1 MKHFLPLSLAA
12 ALLLSANNA
21 DAAAPRA
28 ASHQSID
35 KLMQSP
41 AKLRTEARKN
51 LKENLVQKRT
61 ARANSRIADA
71 SATPITE
78 VTGTVKEYTTTTTDY
93 LYFWGYTFDFTDTG
107 YAGEIVFDG
116 NTAYIKDPIPS
127 LSGYNTYMKGS
138 VDGNK
143 ITVSFPQPIISED
156 GYTYYVDRCVYDSE
170 NSEEYSAE
178 YTVDDSATLS
188 YTINEDG
195 SITSDWTDANVILGL
210 TYDNEWMGYGSYAVE
225 YVPFDGTKLTIADMP
240 ADFAEKLNS
249 NWAVLS
255 DEGNVYLSAAEYNG
269 KFYIAGL
276 FTSDPDAL
284 LVGDIDGTTVTFT
297 SNQYMGVDDYYGY
310 RTFFYGLDAEEYY
323 DDYYE
328 EYYTAYNLADNVT
341 MTYSAEENKLSN
353 ANRTL
358 GFIGGDTSDP
368 DYLTTTDTYTNATII
383 LVPEDISLVPAD
395 PTDLEYYAEGGEAG
409 LYFELS
415 ANNVDGWPL
424 NEDNLYYRIYDSSN
438 IFTFTSD
445 VYVNVP
451 NNTTDLPWNESYL
464 DSDEYYYDIC
474 AEEGNRYVWFYA
486 EPTNPG
492 IQAVY
497 KDGDTEYT
505 SNIVYVD
512 SSSIRSILADKN
524 VASTTYY
531 DLSGRRVAANA
542 LTNGIYLKTVK
553 YTDGTTA
560 TTKVAR

>member
-12 ALLLSANNA
+12 ALLLGANNA
-21 DAAAPRA
+21 EAAAPRV

-41 AKLRTEARKN
+41 AKLRTEARKS
-51 LKENLVQKRT
+51 LKENLAQKRT
-61 ARANSRIADA
+61 ARANSRIIDLNDV
-71 SATPITE
+71 PITNP
-78 VTGTVKEYTTTTTDY
+78 TGEVKEYTTTTTDY
-93 LYFWGYTFDFTDTG
+93 TYLWGYIFDYTDTG

-116 NTAYIKDPIPS
+116 NTAYIKNPITT
-127 LSGYNTYMKGS
+127 LGGYNTYIKGS

-143 ITVSFPQPIISED
+143 ITVSLPQPLISEE
-156 GYTYYVDRCVYDSE
+156 GYTFHVDRCVLDSE
-170 NSEEYSAE
+170 NSEDYSPA
-178 YTVDDSATLS
+178 YNIDDSEPLT
-188 YTINEDG
+188 YTINDDG
-195 SITSDWTDANVILGL
+195 SITSDWKDENVILGL
-210 TYDNEWMGYGSYAVE
+210 TYDNEWYYYGSYAVE
-225 YVPFDGTKLTIADMP
+225 YVPFDGTRLTIADMP
-240 ADFAEKLNS
+240 ADFTEKLSS

-255 DEGNVYLSAAEYNG
+255 DEGSSYVSAAEYNG
-269 KFYIAGL
+269 KFYIGGL
-276 FTSDPDAL
+276 FSSDPDAL
-284 LVGDIDGTTVTFT
+284 LVGDIDGTTVTFA
-297 SNQYMGVDDYYGY
+297 SNQYMGVDNDYGY
-310 RTFFYGLDAEEYY
+310 RTFFHGLDVETEYDEEY
-323 DDYYE
+323 D
-328 EYYTAYNLADNVT
+328 EYYTFYDLADNVT

-353 ANRTL
+353 ANRAL
-358 GFIGGDTSDP
+358 GFVGGDTSDP
-368 DYLTTTDTYTNATII
+368 DYLTTTDTYTNATIL

-395 PTDLEYYAEGGEAG
+395 PFDLEYYAEAGEAG
-409 LYFELS
+409 LYFDIS
-415 ANNVDGWPL
+415 ATNVDGWPL
-424 NEDNLYYRIYDSSN
+424 NEDNLYYRVYDN
-438 IFTFTSD
+438 GNLFTFISD

-474 AEEGNRYVWFYA
+474 AEEGYRYVWFYT

-512 SSSIRSILADKN
+512 NSSIRSILADKN